1 MSEVENV
8 VNAVEGEVK
17 SVAEAVVAEVKKV
30 EGEVVA
36 KEKAAVIQLKAEE
49 KLALADL
56 ELEFL
61 KIQTE
66 VQRLSKLAEEKSKAY
81 QAVVEGL
88 FKTYLVTKA
97 EYVFDGAVRVLKAL

>member
-1 MSEVENV
+1 MSVETV

-36 KEKAAVIQLKAEE
+36 KEKAAVIKLKAEE
-49 KLALADL
+49 ELFLADA
-56 ELEFL
+56 ELSFL
-61 KIQTE
+61 KAQTE
-66 VQRLSKLAEEKSKAY
+66 IQRLSKLAEEKSKAY
-81 QAVVEGL
+81 TAYVDGL
-88 FKTYLVTKA
+88 FKTYAVTKA

>member
-36 KEKAAVIQLKAEE
+36 KEKAAVIKLKAEE
-49 KLALADL
+49 ALILREA
-56 ELEFL
+56 ELDFL
-61 KIQTE
+61 KANMEI
-66 VQRLSKLAEEKSKAY
+66 QRLTKIAEAKSKTY
-81 QAVVEGL
+81 QEYVESL
-88 FKTYLVTKA
+88 FKQYILDKA
-97 EYVFDGAVRVLKAL
+97 SYIFDGAANVFKKL

>member
-1 MSEVENV
+1 MRS
-8 VNAVEGEVK
+8 
-17 SVAEAVVAEVKKV
+17 VVAEVKKV

-61 KIQTE
+61 KA
-66 VQRLSKLAEEKSKAY
+66 RLRCSVCQSWPRKSPKH
-81 QAVVEGL
+81 
-88 FKTYLVTKA
+88 TKQSL
-97 EYVFDGAVRVLKAL
+97 RVCSRLTL